1 MVNNS
6 WLYHYYSVQ
15 SKIQFGLAFEGP
27 TRVTPTN
34 PYYHTSP
41 HMYGT
46 PTHPMSYGYQ
56 SPIGLGPQNS
66 PGLISHHHNGSPLNH
81 HGLGGGD
88 HYRPYPYRLES
99 QPVDYSHAQTL
110 PVTPSPLLT
119 PVNDT
124 RQLRTSTPPP
134 AKRRGI
140 ISTPVLGRGTTVE
153 PIQNY
158 ISETGITRS
167 PDGDNVLVELQT
179 PQSISSDSGVMGQTV
194 LAVPSVV
201 SRPRILSK
209 APPVEPTEFMDQ
221 WNPSPP
227 WSDTTQKVP
236 DISHQELSPY
246 MTTTPPTPTSSHG
259 GSHSLPTFSFDW
271 MPEQFVPIVDCVPCV
286 TQDGISVPV
295 AIPLQMPHWHPDHS
309 RIMALQQPTDRRSD
323 EESNGKSNLSNFV
336 LE

>member
-27 TRVTPTN
+27 TRVPPTN

-41 HMYGT
+41 HMYAT
-46 PTHPMSYGYQ
+46 PTHHMSYGYQ

-66 PGLISHHHNGSPLNH
+66 PGLISHHHNGSSLNH
-81 HGLGGGD
+81 HGLGGTD

-119 PVNDT
+119 PAINEVHP
-124 RQLRTSTPPP
+124 RQRNGTSPPP
-134 AKRRGI
+134 AKR
-140 ISTPVLGRGTTVE
+140 GRGSITTTPTIRGA
-153 PIQNY
+153 PIEQGPTY
-158 ISETGITRS
+158 ITENITRS
-167 PDGDNVLVELQT
+167 PENVLVELQT
-179 PQSISSDSGVMGQTV
+179 PQSIGSDTSVGSGVMGQTV
-194 LAVPSVV
+194 LAVPSAVPTR
-201 SRPRILSK
+201 SRILSK
-209 APPVEPTEFMDQ
+209 AAPMEPTEFMDQ

-246 MTTTPPTPTSSHG
+246 MTTTPPTPTSAHG
-259 GSHSLPTFSFDW
+259 AHSLPSFSFDW

-295 AIPLQMPHWHPDHS
+295 AIPLQVPPHWHPEHS
-309 RIMALQQPTDRRSD
+309 RILALQPPADRRSD
-323 EESNGKSNLSNFV
+323 EESNGG
-336 LE
+336 